1 MSGRGLTGVRLL
13 RGSEGVQQPDILRLL
28 MAKNVKIAVIGQHLE
43 TLIAHAVPLIQDFFD
58 FEHSS
63 AGLVLEGKP
72 KWPFI
77 GLVAGITFDFETAA
91 HVISTRLSF

>member
-28 MAKNVKIAVIGQHLE
+28 MAKNVEIAVIGQHLE

-58 FEHSS
+58 FEHAS

-77 GLVAGITFDFETAA
+77 GLVAGIAFDFETAA
-91 HVISTRLSF
+91 HLISTHLSF

>member
-1 MSGRGLTGVRLL
+1 
-13 RGSEGVQQPDILRLL
+13 
-28 MAKNVKIAVIGQHLE
+28 MAKDVEIAVIGQHLE

-58 FEHSS
+58 FEHAS

>member
-1 MSGRGLTGVRLL
+1 
-13 RGSEGVQQPDILRLL
+13 
-28 MAKNVKIAVIGQHLE
+28 MAKNVEIAVIGQHLE

-58 FEHSS
+58 FEHAS